1 MNANEKEKIKE
12 MKTCFEKCTEALE
25 KIIEL
30 MDKLDKEEDEEK
42 MKRIQNKIEEKTGV
56 FVVQML
62 KINSFK

>member
-1 MNANEKEKIKE
+1 MDDVEKIKE

-30 MDKLDKEEDEEK
+30 MDKLDKEDDEEK

>member
-1 MNANEKEKIKE
+1 MDDEEKIKE
-12 MKTCFEKCTEALE
+12 MKTCFEKCVDVLE

-42 MKRIQNKIEEKTGV
+42 MKQIQNEIEEKTGV

-62 KINSFK
+62 KISSFK

>member
-1 MNANEKEKIKE
+1 MDDVEKIKE

-42 MKRIQNKIEEKTGV
+42 MKQIQNEIEEKTGV

-62 KINSFK
+62 KINCFK

>member
-1 MNANEKEKIKE
+1 MDDVEKIKE

-42 MKRIQNKIEEKTGV
+42 MKRIQNEIEEKTGV

-62 KINSFK
+62 KISSFK

>member
-1 MNANEKEKIKE
+1 MDDVEKIKE

-56 FVVQML
+56 LVVQML

>member
-1 MNANEKEKIKE
+1 MKE

>member
-1 MNANEKEKIKE
+1 MDDVAKIKE

-42 MKRIQNKIEEKTGV
+42 MKQIQNEIEEKTGV

>member
-1 MNANEKEKIKE
+1 MDVEKIKE
-12 MKTCFEKCTEALE
+12 MKTCFEKCTEVLE

-42 MKRIQNKIEEKTGV
+42 MKQIQNKIEEKTGV

-62 KINSFK
+62 KISSFK

>member
-1 MNANEKEKIKE
+1 MDDVEKIKE

-62 KINSFK
+62 KINSFN

>member
-1 MNANEKEKIKE
+1 MDDVEKIKE
-12 MKTCFEKCTEALE
+12 MKTCFEKCTDALE

-42 MKRIQNKIEEKTGV
+42 MKQIQNEIEEKTGV

>member
-1 MNANEKEKIKE
+1 MDDVEKIKE

-42 MKRIQNKIEEKTGV
+42 MKRIQNKIEKKTGV

>member
-1 MNANEKEKIKE
+1 MDDVEKIKE

-42 MKRIQNKIEEKTGV
+42 MKRIQNKIEEK
-56 FVVQML
+56 QECL
-62 KINSFK
+62 

>member
-1 MNANEKEKIKE
+1 MDDVEKIKE

-42 MKRIQNKIEEKTGV
+42 MKQIQNEIEEKTGV

>member
-1 MNANEKEKIKE
+1 MDDVEKIKE

-62 KINSFK
+62 KISSFK

>member
-1 MNANEKEKIKE
+1 MDDVEKIKE
-12 MKTCFEKCTEALE
+12 MKTCFEKCTEVLE

-42 MKRIQNKIEEKTGV
+42 IKQIQNKIEEKTGV

-62 KINSFK
+62 KISSFK